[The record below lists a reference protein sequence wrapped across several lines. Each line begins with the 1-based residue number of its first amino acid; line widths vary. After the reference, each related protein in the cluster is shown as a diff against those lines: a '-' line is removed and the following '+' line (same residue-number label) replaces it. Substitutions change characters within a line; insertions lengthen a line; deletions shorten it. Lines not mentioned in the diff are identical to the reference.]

1 MHNVYTDLDSLL
13 DTRHAMIYCLDSE
26 LSKRVIDNL
35 TYRNRKRDQFENL
48 SMDIFRTLYRNR
60 KKELLEITKPTHI
73 SGLISKHIIT
83 EMRDL
88 SNDGIFK
95 IYVNI
100 QPYDLTD
107 EEVSELLTLLCRMFP
122 EFIGIEI
129 VNMSYDEVDPN
140 WIKDNEI
147 KTMFMYEAMA
157 WLEFQNATTKILT
170 NPIGTSVMLYGP
182 DIVEANMKDELLTME
197 FFKNLMVMFS
207 GIINYIPIDVKFFN
221 TILDVDR
228 VNPK

>member
-13 DTRHAMIYCLDSE
+13 DTRHALLYCIDPE

-35 TYRNRKRDQFENL
+35 SYRNRKRDQFENL

-60 KKELLEITKPTHI
+60 GKSLLEITKPTHI

-95 IYVNI
+95 IYVNT

-157 WLEFQNATTKILT
+157 WLEYQNSTTKILT

-207 GIINYIPIDVKFFN
+207 GIINYIPIDVKFYN
-221 TILDVDR
+221 TILDVDSI
-228 VNPK
+228 KK